1 MGLIQSNPY
10 ISVKEFTKLPGAR
23 ARLIAMMGQEAI
35 TAQYDRVAPWYRALS
50 PLS

>member
-1 MGLIQSNPY
+1 MAGR
-10 ISVKEFTKLPGAR
+10 EATMAR
-23 ARLIAMMGQEAI
+23 QEAI